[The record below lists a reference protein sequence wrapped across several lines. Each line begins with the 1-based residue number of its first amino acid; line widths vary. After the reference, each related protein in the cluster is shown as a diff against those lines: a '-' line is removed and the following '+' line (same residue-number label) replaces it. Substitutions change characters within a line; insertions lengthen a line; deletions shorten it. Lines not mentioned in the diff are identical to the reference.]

1 MPDTPDRSDQPPR
14 SEWRHM
20 ALKDRLRYAAPAEL
34 LDRPEKGHH
43 EQCCDH
49 RPDTFGGVAQ
59 AQARGHPSTA
69 TPTERLSIPRAL
81 RNRRPERRPISLALR
96 SPRKRTD
103 AFRGFRQRSGPLI
116 RVPERNAYQPPCHRE
131 PQRKEGKTDDDGISP
146 ARRRLEPVA
155 SVTSMPQAVV
165 I

>member
-49 RPDTFGGVAQ
+49 RPDTFGG
-59 AQARGHPSTA
+59 GHKRKQGATLQQRPRQKGIQSREPSEIGDQNEGRYRWRSGRHEKERMRSAGFAKGPGRSFGCQNA
-69 TPTERLSIPRAL
+69 TPTSPHVIANLSGKKEKQTTMEYRPPVEGSNPLRLSHQCL
-81 RNRRPERRPISLALR
+81 
-96 SPRKRTD
+96 KR
-103 AFRGFRQRSGPLI
+103 L
-116 RVPERNAYQPPCHRE
+116 
-131 PQRKEGKTDDDGISP
+131 
-146 ARRRLEPVA
+146 
-155 SVTSMPQAVV
+155 
-165 I
+165 